1 MVRGISLLAMAGGF
15 LMISPH
21 LREDLL
27 GSYAHAGVT
36 MDTYSPYSYVALGV
50 VVAGALIVF
59 LYKSSQPRH

>member
-1 MVRGISLLAMAGGF
+1 
-15 LMISPH
+15 MISPH

>member
-27 GSYAHAGVT
+27 GSYAHATVT
-36 MDTYSPYSYVALGV
+36 LDNYSPYSYVALGLA
-50 VVAGALIVF
+50 VAGLLIVF
-59 LYKSSQPRH
+59 LFKSSQPRQ